1 MRVEFGPKDFDVDL
15 ADFRKYFSPV
25 ADAFGM
31 NWRRA
36 QSAHRFELRPLLGR
50 SALSSSEP
58 RTCLSDPAD
67 LLQSGRQSGNCRLL

>member
-36 QSAHRFELRPLLGR
+36 QSGAPF
-50 SALSSSEP
+50 
-58 RTCLSDPAD
+58 RTTTTAWSICFIVIRAANLPV
-67 LLQSGRQSGNCRLL
+67 